1 VNQTTGAAPG
11 PACMD
16 GIPRWASSPEA
27 MQVEVMSSD
36 TNSAQPSSS
45 ARPLRPHQLLRASRQ
60 RRPPAVVQAFSAAV
74 LVFYDMKK

>member
-1 VNQTTGAAPG
+1 MNQTTGAAPG

-45 ARPLRPHQLLRASRQ
+45 ATASPATPATTGFPAAAASRGG
-60 RRPPAVVQAFSAAV
+60 AGV
-74 LVFYDMKK
+74 